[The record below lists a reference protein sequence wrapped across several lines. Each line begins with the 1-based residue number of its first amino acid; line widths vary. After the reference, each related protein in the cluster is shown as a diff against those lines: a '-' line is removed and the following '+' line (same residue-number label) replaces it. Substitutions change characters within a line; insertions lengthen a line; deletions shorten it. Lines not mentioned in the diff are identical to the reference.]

1 MKNQSLVFS
10 APFQVDQPNDNETEA
25 RRKSNFGGIIIDT
38 KGTNADWF
46 EIIASSP
53 APKNVSATTE
63 PPKKSWW
70 PKKIDQPLPFGP
82 GESYF
87 ITFPVLYT
95 IFSET
100 KPMEK

>member
-53 APKNVSATTE
+53 APKNVSVTTE
-63 PPKKSWW
+63 RPKKSWW

-82 GESYF
+82 GEKYF
-87 ITFPVLYT
+87 ITFPVLYS

-100 KPMEK
+100 KPVEK